1 MRKFTFRQLA
11 VSGLVCLSL
20 SCIQP
25 AAADPSIQVGFSPE
39 GSALQLVLKTIESAQ
54 QEIRLMG
61 YSFTSPEVVS
71 ALVRA
76 KRRGVDVKIVL
87 DEKGNRSKASQAAM
101 NIVVNAGIPLRTNG
115 RYAIMHDKVIIV
127 DNHTVEAGS
136 FNYTRSAASRNS
148 ENVLVINEVPEVA
161 QTYLQHW
168 QSRWDGGTDWHSSY

>member
-11 VSGLVCLSL
+11 VSSLVCLSL

-39 GSALQLVLKTIESAQ
+39 GSALHLVLKTIESAQ

-76 KRRGVDVKIVL
+76 KQRGVDVRIVL
-87 DEKGNRSKASQAAM
+87 DEKGNRSKSSQAAM

-168 QSRWDGGTDWHSSY
+168 QSRWDGGTEWHSSY